1 MIAQITTLIIGF
13 SVFSAAILLL
23 AYVFFLKH
31 MHKSMVAMLSC
42 TGLLGGLGALQ
53 IQHLMH
59 LQAGID
65 LFDTAAYV
73 TALLIAPPSFYF
85 FSKEVLLPENK
96 KSPFSLVHFVPLAL
110 SFFLPGNIVAPFAFV
125 VGTGYAFWFARFVF
139 GMRAQRRRF
148 RIEMFFFSLFA
159 LLALLVLI
167 LGLAVPYVNPAV
179 FYLSY
184 ANFIGIAL
192 LLVVGALI
200 VFPDLLNDMSDAA
213 QLTYASSTLKGVDI
227 DASLRRLDGLMVV
240 EKIYQ
245 NENLS
250 LSLLAEAMDLTSH
263 QLSELINT
271 RFGMGFS
278 RYVREQRVAE
288 AQRLLCDDATSSVLA
303 ISLMTGFKSQSNFYA
318 AFREITGETPGN
330 YRKKRKKG

>member
-1 MIAQITTLIIGF
+1 MIAQITTLMIGF
-13 SVFSAAILLL
+13 SVFSAAILLF
-23 AYVFFLKH
+23 AYTFFLKH
-31 MHKSMVAMLSC
+31 MHKSMVAVLSC
-42 TGLLGGLGALQ
+42 IGLLGGLAALQ
-53 IQHLMH
+53 IQHLMY
-59 LQAGID
+59 LRNGID

-73 TALLIAPPSFYF
+73 TALLITPPSFYF

-96 KSPFSLVHFVPLAL
+96 KSLFSILHFVPFAL
-110 SFFLPGNIVAPFAFV
+110 SFFLAGNIVAPFAFV
-125 VGTGYAFWFARFVF
+125 VGTGYAFWFSRFVF
-139 GMRAQRRRF
+139 GMRAQRQRF

-167 LGLAVPYVNPAV
+167 LGLAIPYVDPAI

-184 ANFIGIAL
+184 ANFIGVAL

-200 VFPDLLNDMSDAA
+200 VFPELLNDISDAA
-213 QLTYASSTLKGVDI
+213 QLTYASSTLAGVDI
-227 DASLRRLDGLMVV
+227 DASLHRLDGLMEV

-250 LSLLAEAMDLTSH
+250 LSMLADALDLSSH

-271 RFGMGFS
+271 SFGIGFS
-278 RYVREQRVAE
+278 RYIREQRIKE
-288 AQRLLCDDATSSVLA
+288 AQRLLREDTMSSVLA

-330 YRKKRKKG
+330 YRKKL